1 MTKKNLMKKAH
12 EMTKEI
18 KEEYPEVDYK
28 FQLGLCLK
36 ALRDEEGVN
45 DMVELKGSEKQIAW
59 AEDIRKVVIEATKG
73 AVEALEKFQTQ
84 TLKIRGKR
92 FRGRDRK
99 IARLNEMVNEFEN
112 NDSAKFFIEE
122 YRHFLKIDFN
132 SAINEMMHL

>member
-1 MTKKNLMKKAH
+1 MTKREIMIKAH
-12 EMTKEI
+12 KMAKEI
-18 KEEYPEVDYK
+18 KNEYPGVDYK
-28 FQLGLCLK
+28 FQLGLCL
-36 ALRDEEGVN
+36 AYLQEEGK
-45 DMVELKGSEKQIAW
+45 MVELKGSEKQIKW

-132 SAINEMMHL
+132 SAINEMMHLI